1 MVDGGM
7 CEKRVWRLDGK
18 TVRVVETVM
27 EQLIAQ
33 AKKTAG
39 NRPANEIQLPQDYGT
54 EAGKA
59 SFRNESGSLKNGV
72 FPADASVS
80 VLKWGYCLDVFS
92 PQGRIGVR
100 RFAQAVGS
108 SG

>member
-1 MVDGGM
+1 
-7 CEKRVWRLDGK
+7 
-18 TVRVVETVM
+18 VVEAAM

-33 AKKTAG
+33 AKKTASS
-39 NRPANEIQLPQDYGT
+39 RPANEIQLPQDYGT

-59 SFRNESGSLKNGV
+59 SFSNESGSLKNDV
-72 FPADASVS
+72 FPAAAPVF

-92 PQGRIGVR
+92 SQGRIGVR
-100 RFAQAVGS
+100 RFVQAVGS

>member
-7 CEKRVWRLDGK
+7 CGKRVWRLDGK
-18 TVRVVETVM
+18 SVRVVETVM
-27 EQLIAQ
+27 EQLIEQ

-39 NRPANEIQLPQDYGT
+39 NRPSNEIQLLQGYGT

-59 SFRNESGSLKNGV
+59 SFSNESGSLKNGV
-72 FPADASVS
+72 FPAEAPVF